1 VSARGLRRALAGPA
15 LALAS
20 VAFTAGVVEGVLRL
34 AGYTPERFRNTARV
48 ADPRGRMLLD
58 CYPTNPRRYFD
69 LDLRVAEVRERYRW
83 LAPVRLDAVAR
94 RAPWAVEFQYNSRRF
109 RDAELVPKRPG
120 VHRVLVVGD
129 SFTEGQGVRET
140 DTYPRTLERL
150 LNDGAHGEW
159 EVRNCARRA
168 ADFPALYE
176 QFQEVLPF
184 EPDVLVYA
192 MVLNDPVRSPEFHAR
207 QAYVNDWIL
216 DRGRILAQDETGEL
230 GPWDLRLFALVTD
243 DWRAWRIGRETTRW
257 YREMYEE
264 PNRSGW
270 VVTQELIRRMQRG
283 TRNARGRF
291 VLMSW
296 PLLVQLDRYP
306 FAAVNETI
314 GRFCAEARI
323 ERVDLLPVLQGRP
336 TETLWVH
343 PVDHH
348 PNEVAHRL
356 AAETLRAVL
365 LRQPH

>member
-140 DTYPRTLERL
+140 DTYPGRWSACSTTARTGSGRS
-150 LNDGAHGEW
+150 GTAPA
-159 EVRNCARRA
+159 ARRTSR
-168 ADFPALYE
+168 PSTSSSR
-176 QFQEVLPF
+176 
-184 EPDVLVYA
+184 
-192 MVLNDPVRSPEFHAR
+192 RSCPSSR
-207 QAYVNDWIL
+207 
-216 DRGRILAQDETGEL
+216 TCSS
-230 GPWDLRLFALVTD
+230 
-243 DWRAWRIGRETTRW
+243 TRW
-257 YREMYEE
+257 
-264 PNRSGW
+264 
-270 VVTQELIRRMQRG
+270 
-283 TRNARGRF
+283 
-291 VLMSW
+291 
-296 PLLVQLDRYP
+296 
-306 FAAVNETI
+306 
-314 GRFCAEARI
+314 C
-323 ERVDLLPVLQGRP
+323 
-336 TETLWVH
+336 
-343 PVDHH
+343 
-348 PNEVAHRL
+348 
-356 AAETLRAVL
+356 
-365 LRQPH
+365 